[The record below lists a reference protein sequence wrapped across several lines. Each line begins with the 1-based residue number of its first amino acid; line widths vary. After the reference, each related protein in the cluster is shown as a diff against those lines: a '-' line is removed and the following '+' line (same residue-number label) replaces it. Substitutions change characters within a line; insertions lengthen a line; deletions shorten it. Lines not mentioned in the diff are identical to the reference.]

1 MDGYNSNSTDQKCSP
16 EIQVTETTSTEKSQP
31 EGCLESDIVIDFAGQ
46 QIFDLSGLTM
56 LLTAQQIADSEKK
69 QIWLMDTPERTWIL
83 LKALG
88 LNDLF
93 EFLPPLRDQLN

>member
-1 MDGYNSNSTDQKCSP
+1 MDRYNSNNPERKFSP
-16 EIQVTETTSTEKSQP
+16 EIPVTGVTATRKSQL
-31 EGCLESDIVIDFAGQ
+31 EGCLESDIVINFEGQ

-69 QIWLMDTPERTWIL
+69 QIWLMDLPERTWIL

-93 EFLPPLRDQLN
+93 EFLPSLRDQLN

>member
-1 MDGYNSNSTDQKCSP
+1 MDGYNSNNLDQKFSP
-16 EIQVTETTSTEKSQP
+16 EMPVARITSTKKNQP

-69 QIWLMDTPERTWIL
+69 QIWLMDLPERTWIL

-93 EFLPPLRDQLN
+93 KFLPSLRDQLN

>member
-1 MDGYNSNSTDQKCSP
+1 MDGYNSNNPDRKFSP
-16 EIQVTETTSTEKSQP
+16 EITVAGITSTKKSQP
-31 EGCLESDIVIDFAGQ
+31 EVCLESDIVIDFAGQ

-69 QIWLMDTPERTWIL
+69 QIWLMDLPERTWIL
-83 LKALG
+83 LEALG

-93 EFLPPLRDQLN
+93 EFLPSLRDQLY